1 MSRRRQPKLV
11 VSSDAEETYE
21 DSTECCA
28 QYSLLAINLP
38 LILFGVAFIVLGA
51 WTLAN
56 RDKDKFIR
64 RLRSQT
70 KFPGCTIQSFSA
82 WASSRNLGPNPSR
95 SFALYAMA
103 D

>member
-11 VSSDAEETYE
+11 VSSDAEDTYE

-56 RDKDKFIR
+56 RDQFSLGD
-64 RLRSQT
+64 QYQYT
-70 KFPGCTIQSFSA
+70 KKH
-82 WASSRNLGPNPSR
+82 
-95 SFALYAMA
+95 AMG
-103 D
+103 

>member
-11 VSSDAEETYE
+11 VSSDE
-21 DSTECCA
+21 DSFEDSSECCA

-56 RDKDKFIR
+56 RELFIR
-64 RLRSQT
+64 R
-70 KFPGCTIQSFSA
+70 
-82 WASSRNLGPNPSR
+82 SSEDL
-95 SFALYAMA
+95 
-103 D
+103 